1 MHVTLKSLKLKIR
14 NDNHN
19 RRRFNSEPDIG
30 RELPVLERY
39 EIVDI
44 TGSAFPVI
52 FSMYLHFDNSVLMK
66 EKPNNRNLINGY
78 L

>member
-19 RRRFNSEPDIG
+19 RRRLNSEPDIG

-44 TGSAFPVI
+44 IGSAFPVI
-52 FSMYLHFDNSVLMK
+52 FSIYQKVVGMMDSHKIWYLPIIS
-66 EKPNNRNLINGY
+66 
-78 L
+78 